1 MGLVDVVG
9 HHRESAGGTVK
20 SQFARR
26 QNAGEDALAYADALY
41 LRHLREPIP
50 GVYAMDNAVYREL
63 RRVNADMRRAF
74 HEAEANRILGRPYTK
89 ADYLRGGGEHRG

>member
-1 MGLVDVVG
+1 
-9 HHRESAGGTVK
+9 
-20 SQFARR
+20 
-26 QNAGEDALAYADALY
+26 
-41 LRHLREPIP
+41 
-50 GVYAMDNAVYREL
+50 MDNAVYQEL